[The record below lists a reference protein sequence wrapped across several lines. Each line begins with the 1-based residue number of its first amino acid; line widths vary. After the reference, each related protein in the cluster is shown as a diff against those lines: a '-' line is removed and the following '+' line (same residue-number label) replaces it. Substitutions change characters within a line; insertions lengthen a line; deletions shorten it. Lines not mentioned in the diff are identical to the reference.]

1 MSTIQYTPCGVCCRQ
16 MEIEV
21 EGDTLKSV
29 TFYGGCDGNL
39 QGISRL
45 VAGRK
50 VDEVVAMLQ
59 GVDCRGKGTSCPDQ
73 LTRALQSIEK

>member
-1 MSTIQYTPCGVCCRQ
+1 MATIIYNPEGVCCRQ

-21 EGDTLKSV
+21 EGDILKSV
-29 TFYGGCDGNL
+29 KFYGGCDGNL

-45 VAGRK
+45 VEGQSVER
-50 VDEVVAMLQ
+50 VISLLR

-73 LTRALQSIEK
+73 LSRALSSIK